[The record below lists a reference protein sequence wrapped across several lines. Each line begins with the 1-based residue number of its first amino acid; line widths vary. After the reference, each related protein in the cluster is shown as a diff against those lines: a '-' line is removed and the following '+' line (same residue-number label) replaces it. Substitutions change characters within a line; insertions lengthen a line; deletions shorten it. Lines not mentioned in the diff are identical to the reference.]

1 MINEAIIKAIELGL
15 TNIGDYFESRMQSVQ
30 HCFNSS
36 TQHALKRS
44 NVKKTAAMGEYGMVR
59 AKIWDSENK
68 MKEALFDETKSLQP
82 MVMQYMDV
90 PQLHYNTL
98 EGMDFIDA
106 LSKSNDLELFA
117 LKSVQVLIDAQH
129 SYWFKIDFYA
139 FFLVELFQLIIF
151 WFWSNIVLPNE
162 KEGDKNT
169 SNTVL
174 SIILVCTLIYFVIME
189 APQIYKAPI
198 KYVTNEIKIVNF
210 LVLLGIFSNVI
221 RDDYTQTGFWTVQT
235 YTALAIWLRFLIKMR
250 IFAAYSFLIR
260 MVVAC
265 IVRMIPFLVIFLV
278 GVFAFADAYKSIY
291 FILTL
296 NGKIEPAEL
305 LEDPDTYDLYF
316 KSYVTFW

>member
-1 MINEAIIKAIELGL
+1 
-15 TNIGDYFESRMQSVQ
+15 
-30 HCFNSS
+30 
-36 TQHALKRS
+36 
-44 NVKKTAAMGEYGMVR
+44 MGEYGMVR

-221 RDDYTQTGFWTVQT
+221 RDDYT
-235 YTALAIWLRFLIKMR
+235 
-250 IFAAYSFLIR
+250 
-260 MVVAC
+260 
-265 IVRMIPFLVIFLV
+265 
-278 GVFAFADAYKSIY
+278 
-291 FILTL
+291 
-296 NGKIEPAEL
+296 
-305 LEDPDTYDLYF
+305 
-316 KSYVTFW
+316 